1 MSTKSYTLSHRAP
14 FNQDWRRTYHEDAA
28 QALLAAWR
36 NRRKGWLV
44 DSVAKGPHIVLDDVG
59 LARAL
64 DRMDELLSESP
75 KATPREA
82 AVQAL
87 REVAGAGSPVGL
99 GPE

>member
-1 MSTKSYTLSHRAP
+1 MSTKSYALSHRAP
-14 FNQDWRRTYHEDAA
+14 FNHGWRRTYHEDAA
-28 QALLAAWR
+28 RDLLVAWR
-36 NRRKGWLV
+36 NRLKDWLV
-44 DSVAKGPHIVLDDVG
+44 DSTAKGPRLVLDREG

-64 DRMDELLSESP
+64 DRMDELFGESP

-87 REVAGAGSPVGL
+87 REVAKAGSPVGL